1 MASSMANTLTL
12 PRYFNKNP
20 SSSSSSSSSSISK
33 IFSFYTPISTSSPII
48 TNASSRRA
56 PTFPRAMSSSSSSSS
71 PSSSSS
77 SFGSRLE
84 ETLKNTVSQNPVV
97 VYSKSWCSYCSEV
110 KSLFKKL
117 GTQPLVI
124 ELDELGIQLN
134 PNYSQLLLAIVNLFM
149 DFVSI
154 LIDFCV
160 FHFRS
165 TRSTV
170 AEVIGK
176 NHWPIHCPKCLYW

>member
-1 MASSMANTLTL
+1 MASSMANTFTL

-20 SSSSSSSSSSISK
+20 SSSSSSSSISK
-33 IFSFYTPISTSSPII
+33 IFTFYTPISTPSPIII

-56 PTFPRAMSSSSSSSS
+56 PTFPRAMSSSSSSSPS
-71 PSSSSS
+71 PSSSSP

-84 ETLKNTVSQNPVV
+84 ETIKNTVSQNPVV

-134 PNYSQLLLAIVNLFM
+134 PN
-149 DFVSI
+149 
-154 LIDFCV
+154 
-160 FHFRS
+160 
-165 TRSTV
+165 
-170 AEVIGK
+170 
-176 NHWPIHCPKCLYW
+176 